1 MVGKKARA
9 IDAKGRIITPDK
21 LRETRLKRNINDC
34 FPTKRIKSK
43 FPLKE
48 IDLTKYFDSI
58 KVDLKAD
65 LSDWHKVKEE
75 LLSR

>member
-1 MVGKKARA
+1 VGKKARTVE
-9 IDAKGRIITPDK
+9 AKGRIITPNEW
-21 LRETRLKRNINDC
+21 RETHLKRNRNDC
-34 FPTKRIKSK
+34 FPTKKIKSK

-58 KVDLKAD
+58 KVDLKAN